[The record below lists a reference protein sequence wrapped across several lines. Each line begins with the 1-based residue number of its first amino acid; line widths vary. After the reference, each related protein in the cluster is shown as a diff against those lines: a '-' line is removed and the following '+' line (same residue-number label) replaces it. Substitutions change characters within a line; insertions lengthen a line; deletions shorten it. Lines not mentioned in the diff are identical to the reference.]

1 MLASSS
7 GSGVSTRGEAITGGV
22 AFDRSAQ
29 LGSVSV
35 SSSSAALL
43 LGKGVIER
51 TKRLL
56 LLCGMFGLE
65 AGILLGHLPGC
76 ALTDSRLVGA
86 FRLLKRQGVLGRVQ
100 AHGLDADGCY
110 QDDDRDSKPCAPVEE
125 ER

>member
-7 GSGVSTRGEAITGGV
+7 GSGVNVGAETSTGGV

-43 LGKGVIER
+43 LGKGSVER

-65 AGILLGHLPGC
+65 AGVLLGHLPGC

-86 FRLLKRQGVLGRVQ
+86 LRLLKR
-100 AHGLDADGCY
+100 
-110 QDDDRDSKPCAPVEE
+110 
-125 ER
+125 